1 MSVYSLLTTGS
12 AVGEKLCYHD
22 IPEKLD
28 PFDNEAFMASS
39 TAFYVGV
46 TNLETGEG
54 EYPQVTDLFK
64 QLDYLRASASMPYVS
79 RIVTLDGKPC
89 LDGGIA
95 DSVPLAAFERM
106 GYARNV
112 VVLTKEEGFKRREA
126 TTFPPLN
133 FRYRKYPRFL
143 ATMARRVE
151 LCEAEGALHTARR
164 GRGARLRRPPQP
176 QAGDR
181 AAGARPGAS
190 QEPLRSGAAGR
201 FGGAAGDEAL
211 SRRGGRGVSGGLLAL
226 IIAAWLVLLF
236 WALAWACYALA
247 FRRHENEKTLTVFDE
262 KRYGRFA
269 PAMRA
274 GQGYY
279 RGLAFEEAE
288 IASFDGLR
296 LHARV
301 CGAEAGKPL
310 LLLLH
315 GWRSSAARDF
325 GCVLEF
331 YRAQGFG
338 LILVDQRAHGK
349 SGGKTI
355 SFGVHERRDCLAWAR
370 WAEERYHPTAMY
382 LDGISMGAATVL
394 MASEFD
400 LPASVRGIIADCG
413 YTSPRDILKKVIRQ
427 CHLPVAPIYFLVR
440 LGARVFGRF
449 DPEAASAARALE
461 QCRVPVLFIH
471 GEADGFVP
479 CDMSRENYARCAA
492 PKALVT
498 VPGADH
504 GFSYLVDREGV
515 EAALRRFFRE
525 TDAPLRDGKAARA
538 EERIPSANSPS

>member
-1 MSVYSLLTTGS
+1 MS
-12 AVGEKLCYHD
+12 
-22 IPEKLD
+22 
-28 PFDNEAFMASS
+28 
-39 TAFYVGV
+39 
-46 TNLETGEG
+46 
-54 EYPQVTDLFK
+54 
-64 QLDYLRASASMPYVS
+64 
-79 RIVTLDGKPC
+79 
-89 LDGGIA
+89 
-95 DSVPLAAFERM
+95 
-106 GYARNV
+106 
-112 VVLTKEEGFKRREA
+112 
-126 TTFPPLN
+126 
-133 FRYRKYPRFL
+133 
-143 ATMARRVE
+143 
-151 LCEAEGALHTARR
+151 
-164 GRGARLRRPPQP
+164 
-176 QAGDR
+176 
-181 AAGARPGAS
+181 
-190 QEPLRSGAAGR
+190 
-201 FGGAAGDEAL
+201 
-211 SRRGGRGVSGGLLAL
+211 GLLPAL
-226 IIAAWLVLLF
+226 VIIAGLVLLL
-236 WALAWACYALA
+236 WALVWICYALA
-247 FRRHENEKTLTVFDE
+247 FRRHENKKTLTVFDE
-262 KRYGRFA
+262 ARYGRFA

-274 GQGYY
+274 GQDCY
-279 RGLAFEEAE
+279 RSLTFEEAE

-310 LLLLH
+310 LLLFH

-370 WAEERYHPTAMY
+370 WAEERYHPPAMY

-461 QCRVPVLFIH
+461 KCRVPVLFIH

-525 TDAPLRDGKAARA
+525 TDAPLSDGKAARA

>member
-1 MSVYSLLTTGS
+1 M
-12 AVGEKLCYHD
+12 
-22 IPEKLD
+22 
-28 PFDNEAFMASS
+28 
-39 TAFYVGV
+39 
-46 TNLETGEG
+46 
-54 EYPQVTDLFK
+54 
-64 QLDYLRASASMPYVS
+64 
-79 RIVTLDGKPC
+79 
-89 LDGGIA
+89 
-95 DSVPLAAFERM
+95 
-106 GYARNV
+106 
-112 VVLTKEEGFKRREA
+112 
-126 TTFPPLN
+126 
-133 FRYRKYPRFL
+133 
-143 ATMARRVE
+143 
-151 LCEAEGALHTARR
+151 
-164 GRGARLRRPPQP
+164 
-176 QAGDR
+176 
-181 AAGARPGAS
+181 
-190 QEPLRSGAAGR
+190 
-201 FGGAAGDEAL
+201 
-211 SRRGGRGVSGGLLAL
+211 SGGLLAL

-236 WALAWACYALA
+236 WTLAWACYALA

-262 KRYGRFA
+262 RRYGRFA

-349 SGGKTI
+349 SSGKTI

-370 WAEERYHPTAMY
+370 WADERYHPSAMY

-394 MASEFD
+394 MTSEFD

-440 LGARVFGRF
+440 LGAHVFGRF

-538 EERIPSANSPS
+538 EERARSANSPS

>member
-1 MSVYSLLTTGS
+1 MS
-12 AVGEKLCYHD
+12 
-22 IPEKLD
+22 
-28 PFDNEAFMASS
+28 
-39 TAFYVGV
+39 
-46 TNLETGEG
+46 
-54 EYPQVTDLFK
+54 
-64 QLDYLRASASMPYVS
+64 R
-79 RIVTLDGKPC
+79 
-89 LDGGIA
+89 
-95 DSVPLAAFERM
+95 
-106 GYARNV
+106 
-112 VVLTKEEGFKRREA
+112 
-126 TTFPPLN
+126 
-133 FRYRKYPRFL
+133 
-143 ATMARRVE
+143 
-151 LCEAEGALHTARR
+151 
-164 GRGARLRRPPQP
+164 
-176 QAGDR
+176 
-181 AAGARPGAS
+181 
-190 QEPLRSGAAGR
+190 
-201 FGGAAGDEAL
+201 
-211 SRRGGRGVSGGLLAL
+211 GLLAP
-226 IIAAWLVLLF
+226 IIAAGLVLLF
-236 WALAWACYALA
+236 WTLAWACYALA

-370 WAEERYHPTAMY
+370 WADERYHPSAMY

-538 EERIPSANSPS
+538 EERAHSANSPS

>member
-1 MSVYSLLTTGS
+1 M
-12 AVGEKLCYHD
+12 
-22 IPEKLD
+22 
-28 PFDNEAFMASS
+28 
-39 TAFYVGV
+39 
-46 TNLETGEG
+46 
-54 EYPQVTDLFK
+54 
-64 QLDYLRASASMPYVS
+64 
-79 RIVTLDGKPC
+79 
-89 LDGGIA
+89 
-95 DSVPLAAFERM
+95 
-106 GYARNV
+106 
-112 VVLTKEEGFKRREA
+112 
-126 TTFPPLN
+126 
-133 FRYRKYPRFL
+133 
-143 ATMARRVE
+143 
-151 LCEAEGALHTARR
+151 
-164 GRGARLRRPPQP
+164 
-176 QAGDR
+176 
-181 AAGARPGAS
+181 
-190 QEPLRSGAAGR
+190 
-201 FGGAAGDEAL
+201 
-211 SRRGGRGVSGGLLAL
+211 SGGLLAL
-226 IIAAWLVLLF
+226 IIAAGLVLLF
-236 WALAWACYALA
+236 WTLAWACYALA

-310 LLLLH
+310 LLLMH

-338 LILVDQRAHGK
+338 LVLVDQRAHGK

-370 WAEERYHPTAMY
+370 WAEERYHPPAMY

-461 QCRVPVLFIH
+461 KCRVPVLFIH

-479 CDMSRENYARCAA
+479 CEMSREIYDSCRERSSRETFPGAGHGLSYIVDPERYAR
-492 PKALVT
+492 V
-498 VPGADH
+498 VSE
-504 GFSYLVDREGV
+504 FI
-515 EAALRRFFRE
+515 
-525 TDAPLRDGKAARA
+525 ARA
-538 EERIPSANSPS
+538 LKGG

>member
-1 MSVYSLLTTGS
+1 M
-12 AVGEKLCYHD
+12 
-22 IPEKLD
+22 
-28 PFDNEAFMASS
+28 
-39 TAFYVGV
+39 
-46 TNLETGEG
+46 
-54 EYPQVTDLFK
+54 
-64 QLDYLRASASMPYVS
+64 
-79 RIVTLDGKPC
+79 
-89 LDGGIA
+89 
-95 DSVPLAAFERM
+95 
-106 GYARNV
+106 
-112 VVLTKEEGFKRREA
+112 
-126 TTFPPLN
+126 
-133 FRYRKYPRFL
+133 
-143 ATMARRVE
+143 
-151 LCEAEGALHTARR
+151 
-164 GRGARLRRPPQP
+164 
-176 QAGDR
+176 
-181 AAGARPGAS
+181 
-190 QEPLRSGAAGR
+190 
-201 FGGAAGDEAL
+201 
-211 SRRGGRGVSGGLLAL
+211 SGGLLAP
-226 IIAAWLVLLF
+226 IIAAGLVLLF

-262 KRYGRFA
+262 ARYGRFA

-279 RGLAFEEAE
+279 RGLAFEDAE
-288 IASFDGLR
+288 ISSFDGLR

-370 WAEERYHPTAMY
+370 WAEERYHPPAMY

-461 QCRVPVLFIH
+461 KCRVPVLFIH

-515 EAALRRFFRE
+515 EAALEAVFQGNRRAVARWE
-525 TDAPLRDGKAARA
+525 SSSRRRTDSLC
-538 EERIPSANSPS
+538 E

>member
-1 MSVYSLLTTGS
+1 M
-12 AVGEKLCYHD
+12 
-22 IPEKLD
+22 
-28 PFDNEAFMASS
+28 
-39 TAFYVGV
+39 
-46 TNLETGEG
+46 
-54 EYPQVTDLFK
+54 
-64 QLDYLRASASMPYVS
+64 
-79 RIVTLDGKPC
+79 
-89 LDGGIA
+89 
-95 DSVPLAAFERM
+95 
-106 GYARNV
+106 
-112 VVLTKEEGFKRREA
+112 
-126 TTFPPLN
+126 
-133 FRYRKYPRFL
+133 
-143 ATMARRVE
+143 
-151 LCEAEGALHTARR
+151 
-164 GRGARLRRPPQP
+164 
-176 QAGDR
+176 
-181 AAGARPGAS
+181 
-190 QEPLRSGAAGR
+190 
-201 FGGAAGDEAL
+201 
-211 SRRGGRGVSGGLLAL
+211 SGGLLVP
-226 IIAAWLVLLF
+226 IIAAGLVLLF
-236 WALAWACYALA
+236 WTLAWACYALA

-288 IASFDGLR
+288 ISSFDGLR

-370 WAEERYHPTAMY
+370 WAEERYHPPAMY

-461 QCRVPVLFIH
+461 KCRVPVLFIH

-479 CDMSRENYARCAA
+479 CEMSRENYARCAA
-492 PKALVT
+492 PKALIT

-504 GFSYLVDREGV
+504 GYSYLVDKEGV
-515 EAALRRFFRE
+515 EAALERFFRE
-525 TDAPLRDGKAARA
+525 TMG
-538 EERIPSANSPS
+538 